1 MKRIYLNRNDCL
13 IEKDNVKI
21 RGETYHY
28 LKNVLRI
35 NRNNVFTGFDGSGKE
50 YIIEVL
56 KIHNGFLEGK
66 VINVEKK
73 FDIEVPF
80 DICLFQ
86 AVPKGKK
93 MEQIVEGTAQLG
105 VKKIYPVI
113 SKRVIVDIEDKKK
126 EEKKI
131 ERWKKVCQQASKV
144 SGRVIVP
151 DVVSFM
157 NFNDVIKIQKDIGIV
172 FWEGERKI
180 LRDIIIEENIKI
192 IENKKIHIF
201 IGPEGGF
208 DEEEISL
215 AKENNFL
222 ISSLGKRIL
231 KVEIASIVATALVIY
246 EFEQILK

>member
-1 MKRIYLNRNDCL
+1 MKRIYLNRNDWL

-28 LKNVLRI
+28 LKNVLRMKPNDI
-35 NRNNVFTGFDGSGKE
+35 FAGFDGSGKE
-50 YIIEVL
+50 YLIEVSKMVKGIIYG
-56 KIHNGFLEGK
+56 KIIK
-66 VINVEKK
+66 AEKK
-73 FDIEVPF
+73 FDIETPF

-113 SKRVIVDIEDKKK
+113 SKRVIVNIEDKKK
-126 EEKKI
+126 KEKKI

-157 NFNDVIKIQKDIGIV
+157 NFNDAIKIQKDIGIV
-172 FWEGERKI
+172 FWEGESRI
-180 LRDIIIEENIKI
+180 LRDIIVEEKIKI
-192 IENKKIHIF
+192 TENKKIHIF

-231 KVEIASIVATALVIY
+231 KVEIASIVATAIVIY